1 MTNVTRKIM
10 HHPSA
15 TRPTAAR
22 RATPLLAAAV
32 LLAVSGLASQAEAAT
47 PSGPPHAWLYG
58 VWAGGIFPAPPN
70 MSPDECRAHVTFQV
84 SQDAVLHTT
93 LMHPEPIQNLIAAV
107 RGTPDGTIFTL
118 APTDAKADPIAG
130 ISDDLGFGCPQPD
143 TLRVVKT
150 GPDEIAFPGCTGF
163 PSPLVRCPMK

>member
-1 MTNVTRKIM
+1 M
-10 HHPSA
+10 HHPHA
-15 TRPTAAR
+15 TRPTAVR
-22 RATPLLAAAV
+22 LGTTLLATAV
-32 LLAVSGLASQAEAAT
+32 LVAVSGLALKADAA
-47 PSGPPHAWLYG
+47 SAGPPHAWLYG

-84 SQDAVLHTT
+84 SQDSVLHST
-93 LMHPEPIQNLIAAV
+93 LMHPEPIQNAIAAV

-118 APTDAKADPIAG
+118 APTDAKPDAIAG

-150 GPDEIAFPGCTGF
+150 GPDEISFPDCTGF
-163 PSPLVRCPMK
+163 PSPLVRCSMK